1 MNKTRLFQLIEGTFS
16 PEEANRILG
25 AMVKSKIDCHTL
37 ERHSHSERSHSGKAR
52 SEERLEELREL
63 NASLKEFF
71 ETAAATE
78 RKLKTSG
85 TIEIGFAD

>member
-1 MNKTRLFQLIEGTFS
+1 
-16 PEEANRILG
+16 
-25 AMVKSKIDCHTL
+25 MVKSKIDCHTL
-37 ERHSHSERSHSGKAR
+37 ERHSRSDRSHSGKAR
-52 SEERLEELREL
+52 SEERLEELHEL

-78 RKLKTSG
+78 RKLKISG